1 MKKEDGSGL
10 IQSVE
15 RAVNVLKCFEA
26 QNSLGVTEISKM
38 LSLHK
43 STTFGIISTLQK
55 CGLLEQN
62 ELTGKYSLGME
73 IYRLGSKINLSLREI
88 CAPHLKQL
96 VDSTGETVNLVT
108 RYGNNV
114 IYLDKIESPHS
125 MRICTRI
132 GQPYPMYSTAVGKAI
147 LAYLEPSERD
157 EILLHVP
164 LVAFTENTIVDRIK
178 LEEQLVQIRRD
189 GYAVDLEEM
198 EYGLVCLAAPILN
211 ESGLPVASISVSGPL
226 MRMDEAMNKKI
237 RDLLLVHA
245 KEISGK
251 LN

>member
-15 RAVNVLKCFEA
+15 RAVNVLKCFETH
-26 QNSLGVTEISKM
+26 NSLGVTEISKI

-43 STTFGIISTLQK
+43 STTFGIINTLEK
-55 CGLLEQN
+55 CGMLEQN
-62 ELTGKYSLGME
+62 ESTGKYSLGME

-88 CAPHLKQL
+88 CTPHLKQL

-108 RYGNNV
+108 RYGDNV

-132 GQPYPMYSTAVGKAI
+132 GQPYPMYCTAVGKVI
-147 LAYLEPSERD
+147 LAYLEPAERD
-157 EILLHVP
+157 AILSRVQLI
-164 LVAFTENTIVDRIK
+164 AFTENTIVDRKI
-178 LEEQLVQIRRD
+178 LEDQLFKIRRN

-211 ESGLPVASISVSGPL
+211 ASGMPVASISVSGPL
-226 MRMDEAMNKKI
+226 MRMDDEKKKRI
-237 RDLLLVHA
+237 LDLLINHA
-245 KEISGK
+245 IEISGK
-251 LN
+251 